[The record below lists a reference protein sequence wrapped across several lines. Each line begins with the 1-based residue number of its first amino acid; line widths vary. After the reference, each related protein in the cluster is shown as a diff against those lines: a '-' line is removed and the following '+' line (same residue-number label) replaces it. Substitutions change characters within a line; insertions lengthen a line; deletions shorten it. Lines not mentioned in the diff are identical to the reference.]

1 MSLPILRGHEHR
13 LESQGNLRMGKQNRF
28 KDVFTRLP
36 LADARQLR
44 PDFTAFAIDPV
55 TAEARRILPLDERLP
70 SLVCM
75 AAIETLAPLGQ
86 RVFRVARG
94 LEFSELLHRST
105 RCNKGLIFLDRI
117 KNVELQLFW
126 HLARGQFIKPR
137 AQ

>member
-1 MSLPILRGHEHR
+1 MSLPIFRGHEHR

-94 LEFSELLHRST
+94 FEFCELLLLHPPYYKSLFFFYPINT
-105 RCNKGLIFLDRI
+105 LALQIIFHPAPYRL
-117 KNVELQLFW
+117 
-126 HLARGQFIKPR
+126 
-137 AQ
+137 